1 MENGGRKWRMM
12 EGSGEWWK
20 EVENDGG
27 SGEWWR
33 KWRMMEEVEN
43 GGGK

>member
-1 MENGGRKWRMM
+1 MM

-20 EVENDGG
+20 EVENDG
-27 SGEWWR
+27 R

-43 GGGK
+43 DGGSEE

>member
-12 EGSGEWWK
+12 E
-20 EVENDGG
+20 EVENGRG

-33 KWRMMEEVEN
+33 KWRMMEGSGE
-43 GGGK
+43 

>member
-1 MENGGRKWRMM
+1 MVE
-12 EGSGEWWK
+12 

-27 SGEWWR
+27 SGEWWS

-43 GGGK
+43 DGGSGK

>member
-1 MENGGRKWRMM
+1 MMERKWRMM
-12 EGSGEWWK
+12 E

-33 KWRMMEEVEN
+33 MWRMMEEVEN
-43 GGGK
+43 DGGSGE